1 MTKEKY
7 SQLKILD
14 ILRWLLDF
22 VCDQTRRNFRVISS
36 VALHSAA
43 TAAFLLLLRELEP
56 ESENCAQMLSGGEL
70 QGGTAWLTAGVAG
83 WWWLRV
89 VLCRG
94 APACVDWDWVLEKRE
109 RRARQHVVVWL
120 VCLLCTMGNFALGP
134 GLANVLGKDNINYM

>member
-22 VCDQTRRNFRVISS
+22 VCDPTWRNFRVISS

-83 WWWLRV
+83 WWWL
-89 VLCRG
+89 
-94 APACVDWDWVLEKRE
+94 CVMCCVAARQPVWTGTIRE
-109 RRARQHVVVWL
+109 RKKSPPTRGGVA
-120 VCLLCTMGNFALGP
+120 CLFIMHHGKLWD
-134 GLANVLGKDNINYM
+134 LAW

>member
-22 VCDQTRRNFRVISS
+22 ICDQTRRNFRVISS

-70 QGGTAWLTAGVAG
+70 QGWRDCVAHSWCGGLVVAACCAVSRRASLCRLGLGPREERKKSPPTRGGVACLFIMHHG
-83 WWWLRV
+83 K
-89 VLCRG
+89 LC
-94 APACVDWDWVLEKRE
+94 
-109 RRARQHVVVWL
+109 
-120 VCLLCTMGNFALGP
+120 FALGP
-134 GLANVLGKDNINYM
+134 GLAKMY

>member
-22 VCDQTRRNFRVISS
+22 VCDPTWRNFRVISS

-83 WWWLRV
+83 WWWLRDD

-94 APACVDWDWVLEKRE
+94 APACVDWDWDYKRE
-109 RRARQHVVVWL
+109 KEEPANTWWCGLFVYYAPWE
-120 VCLLCTMGNFALGP
+120 TLGP
-134 GLANVLGKDNINYM
+134 GLVNLLGKDNIN